1 MGYLEDVLSRG
12 TTDGAWLELPNADY
26 FALKEKYNPP
36 KLIGLGDVVAMVAQP
51 VARAIDRVAGT
62 NIEHCSGCAKRRAAL
77 NAAVPFSP

>member
-1 MGYLEDVLSRG
+1 MKSPSDPIPRVS
-12 TTDGAWLELPNADY
+12 A
-26 FALKEKYNPP
+26 KKY
-36 KLIGLGDVVAMVAQP
+36 KGLGDVVALVAQP